1 MLAMSAEFV
10 PFDPKEKRGSEK
22 KTGGIQV
29 GQAHTVGWSAG
40 PNGLK
45 CFRTGAGAEC
55 FSVAE
60 ETPHAVPRTRTAEKT
75 R

>member
-1 MLAMSAEFV
+1 MLRVAEFA
-10 PFDPKEKRGSEK
+10 PFDPKEKCDSEK

-29 GQAHTVGWSAG
+29 GQAHTVGWNAG
-40 PNGLK
+40 LNGLK
-45 CFRTGAGAEC
+45 RFRAGAGTEC

-60 ETPHAVPRTRTAEKT
+60 ETAHAVPRTRTAEKT